1 MNLSKKNGLNIRK
14 DQEKSES
21 IKKFIENTKKNDL
34 TDKLATVKAVRKI
47 DKGRFE
53 SAFNTLRLKR

>member
-1 MNLSKKNGLNIRK
+1 MNLSKKIGLNIRK

-21 IKKFIENTKKNDL
+21 IKKFIENTKQNDL
-34 TDKLATVKAVRKI
+34 TDKLATVKAVRKV

-53 SAFNTLRLKR
+53 NAFNKLRLKR

>member
-1 MNLSKKNGLNIRK
+1 MNLSKKIGLNIRK
-14 DQEKSES
+14 DQEKGES
-21 IKKFIENTKKNDL
+21 IKKFIENTKQNDL

>member
-14 DQEKSES
+14 DQEKGES
-21 IKKFIENTKKNDL
+21 IKKFIENTKQNDL
-34 TDKLATVKAVRKI
+34 TDKLATVKAVIKI